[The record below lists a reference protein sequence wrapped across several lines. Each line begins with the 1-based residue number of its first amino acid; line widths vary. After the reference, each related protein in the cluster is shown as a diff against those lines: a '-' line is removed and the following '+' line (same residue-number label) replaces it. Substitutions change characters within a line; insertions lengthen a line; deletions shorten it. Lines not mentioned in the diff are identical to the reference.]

1 MDFAFALTGVKSN
14 KTTPSLL
21 KQDNEEVVENVVEET
36 NTDSKT
42 QVVEQTQEK
51 TTKTFVKSNEKN
63 NHSKKSNSSGFRKKR
78 NKDSN
83 RKKSGNKR
91 VERSE
96 EYWNTFR
103 KAQDVLFEECILKP
117 SEMEQIETNAHY
129 MTDYR
134 GETKWIKIRSPEH
147 DIIKTGNDKEDM
159 QFNKSKM
166 LTSKSFRLKLEEYY
180 ASKLP
185 NMYVKIFKS
194 SRNNDVCIRLIPS
207 RY

>member
-21 KQDNEEVVENVVEET
+21 EQEKEQDVDTEET
-36 NTDSKT
+36 GSIDEPES
-42 QVVEQTQEK
+42 EK
-51 TTKTFVKSNEKN
+51 KQSTTTKKFTNTKSNEKN
-63 NHSKKSNSSGFRKKR
+63 NYSKKSNSSGFRKKR

-83 RKKSGNKR
+83 RKKSGNQR
-91 VERSE
+91 VQRSD
-96 EYWNTFR
+96 EYWETFR
-103 KAQDVLFEECILKP
+103 KAQDVLFQECILKP

-147 DIIKTGNDKEDM
+147 DIIKTGNDKDDM

-166 LTSKSFRLKLEEYY
+166 LTSKSFRIKLEEYY
-180 ASKLP
+180 ANKLP
-185 NMYVKIFKS
+185 NMYIKIFKS
-194 SRNNDVCIRLIPS
+194 NRNNDVCIRLIPS
-207 RY
+207 RNY